1 MKRLTAGLVSGLL
14 AAAILT
20 APATAQLGERMRARL
35 AMRHQANGPAP
46 QDIAYGSDALQ
57 HLDFWRAA
65 GDASAA
71 PLIVFIHGGGWK
83 RGDKQSA
90 TGSAKVSH
98 FLSQGYAVASI
109 NYRLVPAATVEE
121 QAEDVAHAIG
131 WLAAHDRDLRI
142 DSRRVIVMGHSAGA
156 HLAALIGTD
165 MHYLRDA
172 GVPRDAIRGVVLL
185 DGAAYDVPRQIA
197 DGNSFMHDTYLQAF
211 GNDPV
216 RQRALS
222 PTFQTARPN
231 APSFLILHI
240 DRADGAS
247 QSQALAAALTQA
259 GTPAEIHDVGG
270 TGLRGHMQINR
281 ELGEDSYPAT
291 AMVDGWLRKTLGG

>member
-1 MKRLTAGLVSGLL
+1 MNRRTAGLVSGLM

-20 APATAQLGERMRARL
+20 APATAQLGERIRTRMAL
-35 AMRHQANGPAP
+35 RHQTGGLAP
-46 QDIAYGSDALQ
+46 RDIAYGSDALQ
-57 HLDFWRAA
+57 HLDFWHATGEPKAA
-65 GDASAA
+65 AR
-71 PLIVFIHGGGWK
+71 IVFVHGGGWK
-83 RGDKQSA
+83 RGDKGSA
-90 TGSAKVSH
+90 TRSAKVSH
-98 FLSQGYAVASI
+98 FLAEGYAVASI

-121 QAEDVAHAIG
+121 QAKDVAHAIG
-131 WLAAHDRDLRI
+131 WLTAHDRDLGI
-142 DSRRVIVMGHSAGA
+142 DARRVIVMGHSAGA

-197 DGNSFMHDTYLQAF
+197 DGNGFMHDTYLQAL

-222 PTFQTARPN
+222 PTFQVALPN

-259 GTPAEIHDVGG
+259 GTSAEIHDVGG

-281 ELGEDSYPAT
+281 ELGEADYPAT
-291 AMVDGWLRKTLGG
+291 GMVDAWLPGEF